1 MYILL
6 ERGICQPFL
15 WSGFRPLYGDAVFGI
30 RKIPERY
37 IHRDIL
43 QKVLQNANTVKNHR
57 EAEYDVPFMRGT
69 GAFERFADSGQV
81 DHRRRNF
88 QILLGHGGDDR
99 HHPFRANDL
108 AEAGFDYAAFGH
120 IHKVAQLIPGKW

>member
-1 MYILL
+1 M
-6 ERGICQPFL
+6 
-15 WSGFRPLYGDAVFGI
+15 
-30 RKIPERY
+30 
-37 IHRDIL
+37 
-43 QKVLQNANTVKNHR
+43 KNHR

-99 HHPFRANDL
+99 HHPFRANDI

-120 IHKVAQLIPGKW
+120 IHKVAQLIPGKVVMAGSLEPTDCNDFGPHGFWMGN